1 MAAGYRRPL
10 PNFLPEEL
18 RELISE
24 CWAQD
29 MRARP
34 SMAQALQRLQ
44 YIESLGL
51 LDKKGSKKGK
61 QVIAGTKHAA
71 NGVTAALPVDGLAA
85 STGHHDADGKKKKC
99 IIM

>member
-10 PNFLPEEL
+10 PAFLPEEL

-34 SMAQALQRLQ
+34 SMAQALHRLQ

-61 QVIAGTKHAA
+61 QVVAGAKHAA
-71 NGVTAALPVDGLAA
+71 NGVAAALPLGGSAA
-85 STGHHDADGKKKKC
+85 STGHADDKKKKC
-99 IIM
+99 IVM

>member
-29 MRARP
+29 MRVRP
-34 SMAQALQRLQ
+34 SMAQALHQLQ
-44 YIESLGL
+44 HIESLGL
-51 LDKKGSKKGK
+51 LDKKASKKGK
-61 QVIAGTKHAA
+61 QVVAGAKHAA
-71 NGVTAALPVDGLAA
+71 DGVAAALPVGGSAA
-85 STGHHDADGKKKKC
+85 STGDANGKKKKC
-99 IIM
+99 IVM